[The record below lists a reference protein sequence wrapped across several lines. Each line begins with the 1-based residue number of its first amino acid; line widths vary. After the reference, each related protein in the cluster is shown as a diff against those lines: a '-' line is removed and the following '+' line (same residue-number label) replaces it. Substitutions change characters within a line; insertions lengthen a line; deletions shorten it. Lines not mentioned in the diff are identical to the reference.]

1 MPRMASVLAAMAVV
15 AGGPVAFG
23 AVLFDQQTTEIDF
36 SGVETTTDCDFTEW
50 SDLAAVSGLVDEGD
64 IPLSPT
70 TDFGFFEEEPEEY
83 YQITMFD
90 DSTDIRDAI
99 DHEIDVTT
107 IDYYGGE
114 PLTEAELLELASQS
128 GVAEEPVDG
137 EVIYYLGG
145 EVEITSS
152 VPEPTAI
159 AAALAMATAA
169 CAVGR
174 RSRR

>member
-1 MPRMASVLAAMAVV
+1 LA
-15 AGGPVAFG
+15 
-23 AVLFDQQTTEIDF
+23 
-36 SGVETTTDCDFTEW
+36 
-50 SDLAAVSGLVDEGD
+50 DEGS

-83 YQITMFD
+83 YQITMVD
-90 DSTDIRDAI
+90 DPTDVRDAV
-99 DHEIDVTT
+99 DTDEEINVTT
-107 IDYYGGE
+107 IDDFGGE
-114 PLTEAELLELASQS
+114 PLTEQELYDLASQS
-128 GVAEEPVDG
+128 GPVGD
-137 EVIYYLGG
+137 G

>member
-15 AGGPVAFG
+15 AGCQVSFG
-23 AVLFDQQTTEIDF
+23 AVLYDDE
-36 SGVETTTDCDFTEW
+36 VTTTWIEEVDG
-50 SDLAAVSGLVDEGD
+50 SDLAAVSGLADEGS

-70 TDFGFFEEEPEEY
+70 TDFGFFEDEPDGGDDGVF
-83 YQITMFD
+83 QVTMID
-90 DSTDIRDAI
+90 DPTDVRDAVDTDEEVNI
-99 DHEIDVTT
+99 TT
-107 IDYYGGE
+107 IDDFGGE
-114 PLTEAELLELASQS
+114 PLTEQELYDLASQS
-128 GVAEEPVDG
+128 GPAGDG
-137 EVIYYLGG
+137 EI
-145 EVEITSS
+145 EITSS

>member
-15 AGGPVAFG
+15 AGGQVSFG
-23 AVLFDQQTTEIDF
+23 AVLYDDE
-36 SGVETTTDCDFTEW
+36 VTTTWIEKVDG
-50 SDLAAVSGLVDEGD
+50 SDLAAVSGLADEGS

-70 TDFGFFEEEPEEY
+70 TDFGFFEEEPDGGDDGVF
-83 YQITMFD
+83 QVTMID
-90 DSTDIRDAI
+90 DPTDVRDAVDTDEEVNI
-99 DHEIDVTT
+99 TT
-107 IDYYGGE
+107 IDDFGGE
-114 PLTEAELLELASQS
+114 PLTEQELYDLATQS
-128 GVAEEPVDG
+128 GPAGD
-137 EVIYYLGG
+137 G

>member
-23 AVLFDQQTTEIDF
+23 AVLFDQQATEIDF
-36 SGVETTTDCDFTEW
+36 SGAETTTDGDFTEW
-50 SDLAAVSGLVDEGD
+50 SDLAAVSGLADEGS

-70 TDFGFFEEEPEEY
+70 TDFGFFEEEPDGV
-83 YQITMFD
+83 YQVTMVD
-90 DSTDIRDAI
+90 DPTDVRDAV
-99 DHEIDVTT
+99 DTEVEIGVTT
-107 IDYYGGE
+107 IDYFGGE
-114 PLTEAELLELASQS
+114 PLTEQELYDLASQS
-128 GVAEEPVDG
+128 GPAGD
-137 EVIYYLGG
+137 G